1 VDEFHLS
8 QLSECF
14 SYKQTRAGAFMP
26 DKAAKISKKGASL
39 SILAIACLLFTFGVI
54 AQNVTENRSFA
65 FDQRIV
71 LALRDPVNPPTPIGP
86 AWIQEAARD
95 LTSLGSIIV
104 LSILTLT
111 VSGYLF
117 LARKS
122 AAAWLMIV
130 AVFGGIALNDL
141 LKLAFARP
149 RPDLAYQAV
158 RVFTSSFPS
167 GHAELSA
174 IAYLTIAA
182 LLARTQSSFKIG
194 FYFIALAVLLTIL
207 IGISRVYLGV
217 HYPSDVLAGW
227 CIGAAWALGCW
238 ALMTWIQRGGRGGH
252 DPSLTTR

>member
-1 VDEFHLS
+1 MSASTASKPALARH
-8 QLSECF
+8 
-14 SYKQTRAGAFMP
+14 MP
-26 DKAAKISKKGASL
+26 DQAAKISKKGALL

-54 AQNVTENRSFA
+54 AQSVTEGRSFA

-71 LALRDPVNPPTPIGP
+71 LALRDPVNPSAPIGP
-86 AWIQEAARD
+86 AWVQEGARD

-104 LSILTLT
+104 LSILTLAF
-111 VSGYLF
+111 SGYLF

-122 AAAWLMIV
+122 APAWLMIM

-149 RPDLAYQAV
+149 RPDLVYQAA

-182 LLARTQSSFKIG
+182 LLARTQSSFRIG
-194 FYFIALAVLLTIL
+194 CYFIALAAFLTIL
-207 IGISRVYLGV
+207 IGVSRVYLGV

-227 CIGAAWALGCW
+227 CIGTAWALGCW
-238 ALMTWIQRGGRGGH
+238 VLMTWIQRGGRSATN
-252 DPSLTTR
+252 PV